1 MTPISSAQI
10 PSPATRT
17 PVLAPARLNVLAP
30 ASIAPLPPAARYVLQ
45 MDPAHA
51 AGLGLAGGFDLAGPI
66 NSCRSTDAGLAA
78 RLGPYEWLLIARDA
92 DEAAGRGVAEA
103 LAGTHHSL
111 VEVGHRNTGIAVA
124 GAQATA
130 VLNAGCALDLSD
142 AAFPAG
148 SATRTLLGKAEI
160 VLMRPGTERIYRVE
174 CWRSFATYV
183 HGFLTE
189 AALEFQA
196 A

>member
-1 MTPISSAQI
+1 MASISS
-10 PSPATRT
+10 PAART
-17 PVLAPARLNVLAP
+17 PALAPGRLALLAA
-30 ASIAPLPPAARYVLQ
+30 ASIAPLPPAARYVLRL
-45 MDPAHA
+45 DPTRA
-51 AGLGLAGGFDLAGPI
+51 ASIGSAGGFDLSGPI
-66 NSCRSTDAGLAA
+66 NSCRSTDTGLAA
-78 RLGPYEWLLIARDA
+78 RLGPDEWLLIARDA
-92 DEAAGRGVAEA
+92 DEAAGRAVAGA

-111 VEVGHRNTGIAVA
+111 VEAGHRNVGIAVA
-124 GAQATA
+124 GAQAAT

-160 VLMRPGTERIYRVE
+160 VLLRPGTEHIYRVE

-196 A
+196 T

>member
-1 MTPISSAQI
+1 MATIT
-10 PSPATRT
+10 SPAART
-17 PVLAPARLNVLAP
+17 PALAPGRLALLAP
-30 ASIAPLPPAARYVLQ
+30 ASIAPLPPVARYVLRV
-45 MDPAHA
+45 DPARV
-51 AGLGLAGGFDLAGPI
+51 AGIGLTGGFDLPGPI

-78 RLGPYEWLLIARDA
+78 RLGPDEWLLIARDA
-92 DEAAGRGVAEA
+92 DEAAGRAVADA
-103 LAGTHHSL
+103 LSGTHHSL
-111 VEVGHRNTGIAVA
+111 VEVGHRNVGIAVA

-160 VLMRPGTERIYRVE
+160 VLIRPGTEHIYRVE
-174 CWRSFATYV
+174 CWRSFANYV

-196 A
+196 S